1 MTEYKSQSQSETENI
16 AKKIISQLSG
26 GEVLALVG
34 NLGAGKTVFVK
45 GLAKALGI
53 EENVTSPTFVLMKIY
68 QTNDKKIKRLVH
80 VDCYR
85 LDKAE
90 DLEEIGL
97 SDYLNDPEN
106 IVVIEWADRITNLP
120 KNTINIDIEYINSA
134 ERKISVVYGNQ

>member
-1 MTEYKSQSQSETENI
+1 MAEYKSHSQTDTENI
-16 AKKIISQLSG
+16 AKKIVNQLSG

-45 GLAKALGI
+45 GLAKALGV

-68 QTNDKKIKRLVH
+68 QTNHQQIKRLVH

-97 SDYLNDPEN
+97 SDYLHNSEN
-106 IVVIEWADRITNLP
+106 IVVIEWADRIASLP
-120 KNTINIDIEYINSA
+120 KNTININIEYINSA
-134 ERKISVVYGNQ
+134 ERNISVV

>member
-1 MTEYKSQSQSETENI
+1 MAEYKSHSQADTENI
-16 AKKIISQLSG
+16 AKKIVNKLSG

-68 QTNDKKIKRLVH
+68 QTNHQQIKRLVH

-97 SDYLNDPEN
+97 SDYLHNSEN
-106 IVVIEWADRITNLP
+106 IVVIEWADRIASLP
-120 KNTINIDIEYINSA
+120 KNTININIEYVNSA
-134 ERKISVVYGNQ
+134 ERNISVV